1 MSQPVT
7 EMSCMAGGGDVLY
20 SQRQR
25 FLVQSEREMS
35 DTVGDSGVL
44 YGQRR

>member
-1 MSQPVT
+1 
-7 EMSCMAGGGDVLY
+7 MSCTVRDRDFLY
-20 SQRQR
+20 SRRQGC
-25 FLVQSEREMS
+25 LVQSEREMS